1 MLQDKGSIHTL
12 LKIII
17 LSNGEALAP
26 CMDQIWVSI
35 NDASQKKKIALVL
48 LESKAI
54 DPTGPSNVF
63 FGNLTNHIY
72 MY

>member
-26 CMDQIWVSI
+26 RMDQIWVSI
-35 NDASQKKKIALVL
+35 NEASQKKL
-48 LESKAI
+48 
-54 DPTGPSNVF
+54 PWCC
-63 FGNLTNHIY
+63 
-72 MY
+72 